1 MSFADQIKKFSDN
14 AKNEIEKKKKEVE
27 NNARNR
33 LQELLLAEEMRE
45 IKSITLDA
53 DIGKFFDVDAPATV
67 LKKLRKADLLKN

>member
-1 MSFADQIKKFSDN
+1 MSFSDQINKFSDN

-45 IKSITLDA
+45 IKSITLDT
-53 DIGKFFDVDAPATV
+53 DIGKFYDVDAPASV
-67 LKKLRKADLLKN
+67 LEILRNADLLKN

>member
-1 MSFADQIKKFSDN
+1 MSFSDQIKKFSDN

-45 IKSITLDA
+45 IKSIKLDA
-53 DIGKFFDVDAPATV
+53 DIGKFYDVDAPASV
-67 LKKLRKADLLKN
+67 LEKLRKADLLKN

>member
-1 MSFADQIKKFSDN
+1 MSFSDQIKKFSDN

-33 LQELLLAEEMRE
+33 LQELLLEEVRE

-53 DIGKFFDVDAPATV
+53 DIGKFYDVDAPASV
-67 LKKLRKADLLKN
+67 LEKLRKADLLKT